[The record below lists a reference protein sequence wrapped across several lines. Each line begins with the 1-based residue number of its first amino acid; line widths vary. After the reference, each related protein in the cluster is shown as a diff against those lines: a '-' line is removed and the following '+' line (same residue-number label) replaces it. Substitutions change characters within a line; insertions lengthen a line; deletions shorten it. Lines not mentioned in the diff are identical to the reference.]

1 MRANYRKEDLF
12 MCELTGNPDT
22 KAVIRHWYGRLGFPA
37 EFDGEFYAALETV
50 SVSPDLTPETFDW
63 ESQDGILNLMSV
75 LYLCQ
80 GLKARYDEL
89 GIPEEL
95 LLDNL
100 GDIVRWAKIWS
111 ELKGQLYLGELCWLK
126 WHFRMRI
133 FKLGRLQ
140 FLTGFARQDI
150 PAAGVRE
157 GDPVL
162 EIHIPR
168 CGPLDPQACKASL
181 AAAPAFFAKY
191 FPEHPWKCFT
201 CNSWLLDDTLRE
213 ILPASSN
220 IRQFQDLFVPVSRV
234 PSDAIARFVFRWQ
247 ATREQVME
255 MPADTSLKKAILERY
270 RRGGTFYASLG
281 FIAKG

>member
-1 MRANYRKEDLF
+1 MALTSQVDNYPGFPQGIDGFDLAERMQEGAERFGAETELAEVYSLNLQADPKVLETSEGTFRA
-12 MCELTGNPDT
+12 
-22 KAVIRHWYGRLGFPA
+22 KAVVIATGA
-37 EFDGEFYAALETV
+37 
-50 SVSPDLTPETFDW
+50 SP
-63 ESQDGILNLMSV
+63 
-75 LYLCQ
+75 
-80 GLKARYDEL
+80 KEL